1 MITTDNETIKQFSNE
16 LTDNILNYWI
26 RKVYDPQRQTF
37 FGLIDANENAHPDAP
52 QGVVMMTRILWT
64 FSAAYKELPNAVYQ
78 KMADEAFRILTHH
91 FWDDENGGVFWEVTP
106 DGKPTNTSKQF
117 YAQAFAIYAFAEYS
131 RTFNNKEARQLAVT
145 LFHLLEKY
153 AFDPKNGGY
162 LEASAANWKDP
173 APDFITPPGKD
184 VRKSMNTH
192 LHVLEAYTNLY
203 RICHQEDVREKIV
216 HVLDLFT
223 KHIINPQN
231 HHFHM
236 FFDMEWNAK
245 TTAISYGHDIEGS
258 WLLWE
263 AAEVIH
269 DEKIMAELR
278 PLVIKMAEAVG
289 RKALDPK
296 GGLYNESDGDH
307 WDKEFHWWPQAEA
320 VVGFYNAWQLTG
332 DVRFKT
338 WSDQAWSFIRQY
350 VVDSKNG
357 EWFGLLNPDYTVR
370 PMAKVS
376 PWKCPYH
383 NGRMCL
389 EMMRRTEL

>member
-1 MITTDNETIKQFSNE
+1 MMTTDNQTGRQFRDE
-16 LTDNILNYWI
+16 LTDNILNYWA

-37 FGLIDANENAHPDAP
+37 FGLIDANEKAHPDAP

-64 FSAAYKELPNAVYQ
+64 YSAAYKELPNAVYQ
-78 KMADEAFRILTHH
+78 KMADEAFRILTHN
-91 FWDDENGGVFWEVTP
+91 FWDDENGGVYWEVSPT
-106 DGKPTNTSKQF
+106 GTPTNTSKQF
-117 YAQAFAIYAFAEYS
+117 YAQAFAIYAFAEYA
-131 RTFNNKEARQLAVT
+131 RIFDNKEARQLAVT
-145 LFHLLEKY
+145 LFHLLEKH
-153 AFDPKNGGY
+153 AFDAKYGGY
-162 LEASAANWKDP
+162 LEASAANWKDA
-173 APDFITPPGKD
+173 APDFITPAGKD

-203 RICHQEDVREKIV
+203 RICHQEDVREKII
-216 HVLDLFT
+216 HVLDMFT
-223 KHIINPQN
+223 KYIINPKN

-236 FFDMEWNAK
+236 FFDLEWNPK

-269 DEKIMAELR
+269 DEKIMESLR
-278 PLVIKMAEAVG
+278 PVVVKMAEAVG
-289 RKALDPK
+289 NEALDPK

-307 WDKEFHWWPQAEA
+307 WDKDFHWWPQAEA

-332 DVRFKT
+332 DARFKT
-338 WSDQAWSFIRQY
+338 WSGNAWNFIRQY
-350 VVDSKNG
+350 VIDPKNG

-389 EMMRRTEL
+389 EMMRRTSV

>member
-1 MITTDNETIKQFSNE
+1 MMTTDNKTIKEFQDE
-16 LTDNILNYWI
+16 LTDNILNYWA

-37 FGLIDANENAHPDAP
+37 IGLIDANEKAHPDAP
-52 QGVVMMTRILWT
+52 LGVVMMTRILWT

-78 KMADEAFRILTHH
+78 KMADEAFRILSAD
-91 FWDDENGGVFWEVTP
+91 FWDDENGGVYWEVSP
-106 DGKPTNTSKQF
+106 SGKPTNTSKQF
-117 YAQAFAIYAFAEYS
+117 YAQAFAIYALAEYS
-131 RTFNNKEARQLAVT
+131 RIFDNKEARQLAVT
-145 LFHLLEKY
+145 LFHLLETH
-153 AFDPKNGGY
+153 AFDAENGGY
-162 LEASAANWKDP
+162 LEASAANWKDA
-173 APDFITPPGKD
+173 APDFITPAGKD
-184 VRKSMNTH
+184 VKKSMNTH

-216 HVLDLFT
+216 HVLDMFT
-223 KHIINPQN
+223 KHIINHEN
-231 HHFHM
+231 HHFQM
-236 FFDMEWNAK
+236 FFDKEWNVK

-269 DEKIMAELR
+269 DQKIMEALQ
-278 PLVIKMAEAVG
+278 PVVIRMAEAVG
-289 RKALDPK
+289 KEAVDPK

-307 WDKEFHWWPQAEA
+307 WDKDFHWWPQAEA

-332 DVRFKT
+332 DARFKT
-338 WSDQAWSFIRQY
+338 WSDNAWTFIQQY
-350 VVDSKNG
+350 VSDPKNG
-357 EWFGLLNPDYTVR
+357 EWFGLLKPDYTVS

-389 EMMRRTEL
+389 EMMRRHKA